1 MVETYLP
8 KSDWD
13 TEKKEDRTRDYNPH
27 QEDIPSL
34 PAVFH
39 KTLPLTDNQTKSPV
53 CGPPRD
59 TSSKLQQEPMFST
72 KFNFD
77 IHSFPHP
84 LFLVL

>member
-1 MVETYLP
+1 MLETYLP
-8 KSDWD
+8 KGDWD
-13 TEKKEDRTRDYNPH
+13 PEKKEDRTRDYNPH
-27 QEDIPSL
+27 REEI
-34 PAVFH
+34 PAVFR
-39 KTLPLTDNQTKSPV
+39 KILPPTDNQTKSPV

-59 TSSKLQQEPMFST
+59 NSSKLQQEPIFST